1 MYTKEQRNKHLWIIV
16 ILSVITFAITSIFNR
31 GAVNL
36 AGEYV
41 DQKGVNTAA
50 LTTIIFTIPI
60 VGFFLGTL
68 VTLIPYKGLAYKQK
82 YLRSSLLTIIVI
94 DAIMLAN
101 TVLRNFLY

>member
-1 MYTKEQRNKHLWIIV
+1 MYTNEQRNKHFWIIA
-16 ILSVITFAITSIFNR
+16 ILSVIIFAITSIFNR

-41 DQKGVNTAA
+41 DQKRVNSAT
-50 LTTIIFTIPI
+50 LTTIVFIIPI
-60 VGFFLGTL
+60 TGFFLGTL
-68 VTLIPYKGLAYKQK
+68 VTLIPYKGLTYKQK

-101 TVLRNFLY
+101 TVFRNFLY